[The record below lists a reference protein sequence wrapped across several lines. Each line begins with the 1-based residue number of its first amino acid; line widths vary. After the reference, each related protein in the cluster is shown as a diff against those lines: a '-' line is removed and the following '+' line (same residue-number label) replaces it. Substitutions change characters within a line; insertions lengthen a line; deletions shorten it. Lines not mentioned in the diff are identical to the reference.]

1 MAFISS
7 SSFFPSAPLS
17 HPKKKVPWSQLAPTS
32 LYRIFPFLP
41 CLISQVA
48 SISSPFINSYA
59 CVIWFA
65 LAPFVPV
72 TPAAWKYPKQ
82 SAFKQPSFFFCSQFC
97 ESAIWGGLGCAVCPW
112 VFHSCSRV
120 LARAEGSVGLASRM
134 AHSHGWLLTV
144 VWKLSWVYLLEY
156 FLMVSPAWQAQ
167 ASHGSQLSP
176 ETVLPEVQAGATWP
190 FLVTPEVTQHHLH
203 CPVLAEASS
212 CLDPR
217 GRDIGS
223 TSQWEECQ
231 WILALLLYS
240 ITPLKLPQF
249 TFWS

>member
-82 SAFKQPSFFFCSQFC
+82 SAFKQPSFFLFTVLWVSNLRRAWLCSL
-97 ESAIWGGLGCAVCPW
+97 SLGV
-112 VFHSCSRV
+112 
-120 LARAEGSVGLASRM
+120 
-134 AHSHGWLLTV
+134 
-144 VWKLSWVYLLEY
+144 
-156 FLMVSPAWQAQ
+156 
-167 ASHGSQLSP
+167 SQLLAGVGQGWRLGWAGIQDGSL
-176 ETVLPEVQAGATWP
+176 TWLAADCCLKAQLGLSTRILPHGLSSMAG
-190 FLVTPEVTQHHLH
+190 
-203 CPVLAEASS
+203 S
-212 CLDPR
+212 
-217 GRDIGS
+217 G
-223 TSQWEECQ
+223 
-231 WILALLLYS
+231 
-240 ITPLKLPQF
+240 
-249 TFWS
+249 